1 MSPRQLPIDL
11 LCPDVLDN
19 IGYMTGSSVRQSTLF
34 FTPLAAQMSL
44 IKDDLLE
51 PIDVLLN
58 DKDLVDLVRARLAA
72 RHPRSSRTGRRSIA
86 PDRLLR
92 CCVLKHLKGWSFRE
106 LEREVRSNLA
116 YRLFTHFDGDPTPDF
131 STFSRTF
138 ALLGTET
145 TQAIHA
151 RIVAMAHAE
160 RIAPGRRLRT
170 DTTVVETNIHHPTDS
185 TLLAD
190 GARVLTRSLKRFA
203 EECKAGV
210 LKVVDH
216 GRAVQ
221 RRVLEIHRA
230 ARSIRETGRERLQVS
245 YSKLVGL
252 VQGVVR
258 QATSVLQKQASGRL
272 PIVGARLRALQA
284 QLQLEHFLPLV
295 RQVLLQTNQR
305 VFGGDVHVQGKIL
318 SLFEEHTQVVRKGKA
333 HKPTEFGRLV
343 RIDEVENGIVSQY
356 AVLPGNHSDANSWV
370 PALESHEKHFGRAPR
385 LATADRG
392 YFSARNEQEAKARGV
407 VRVALPARGPL
418 SKMRAAL
425 QRQRWFRRALKW
437 RGAIEPRIG
446 TLKNQF
452 SMARALY
459 KSDKGFERFV
469 GWCVIAQNV
478 VSMARTL
485 VRRRG
490 TR

>member
-1 MSPRQLPIDL
+1 
-11 LCPDVLDN
+11 
-19 IGYMTGSSVRQSTLF
+19 MTGSSVRQSTLF
-34 FTPLAAQMSL
+34 FTPLAAQISL

-51 PIDVLLN
+51 PIDALLN
-58 DKDLVDLVRARLAA
+58 DESLVDLVRSRLAA

-106 LEREVRSNLA
+106 LEREVRSNLT
-116 YRLFTHFDGDPTPDF
+116 YRMFTHFDGDPTPDF

-151 RIVAMAHAE
+151 RVVAMARAE
-160 RIAPGRRLRT
+160 RVATGRKLRT

-190 GARVLTRSLKRFA
+190 GARVLTRSLKRIA
-203 EECKAGV
+203 EECKAGA

-230 ARSIRETGRERLQVS
+230 ARAIRKSGRERLQAS
-245 YSKLVGL
+245 YGKLVGL

-258 QATSVLQKQASGRL
+258 QATSVLQRQAAGQL
-272 PIVGARLRALQA
+272 PIVGKQLRALRE

-295 RQVLLQTNQR
+295 RQVVLQTEQR
-305 VFGGDVHVQGKIL
+305 VFGGDVHVPGKIL
-318 SLFEEHTQVVRKGKA
+318 SLFEPHSQVIRKGKA
-333 HKPTEFGRLV
+333 HKPNEFGRLV
-343 RIDEVENGIVSQY
+343 RIDEVENGIVSHY
-356 AVLPGNHSDANSWV
+356 GVLPGNHSDANSWA
-370 PALESHEKHFGRAPR
+370 PALDSHEQHFGRPPR

-392 YFSARNEQEAKARGV
+392 YFSARNEQDAKARGV
-407 VRVALPARGPL
+407 TRVALPARGPL
-418 SKMRAAL
+418 SKTRAEL

-437 RGAIEPRIG
+437 RGGIEPRIG
-446 TLKNQF
+446 TLKHRF
-452 SMARALY
+452 SMARAFY
-459 KSDKGFERFV
+459 KDNKGFERFV

-478 VSMARTL
+478 VSMARTI

-490 TR
+490 TK